1 MTARARSD
9 ATRADVLT
17 GRPPASSRHDW
28 LNGLGLRLALYLSL
42 PAFLLVWQ
50 LVSASGRV
58 NRILTPAP
66 TDVFAA
72 IVRAIRDGTLL
83 LDVGWSVS
91 RVIVGYAIG
100 AVLGIVTGLITAR
113 FKLFDNL
120 LSPALQTL

>member
-9 ATRADVLT
+9 AARADV
-17 GRPPASSRHDW
+17 PADGPATSQGYEW
-28 LNGLGLRLALYLSL
+28 LRGLGLRLALYLSL
-42 PAFLLVWQ
+42 PSFLLVWQ
-50 LVSASGRV
+50 LVSTSGRV

-72 IVRAIRDGTLL
+72 IVRAVRDGTLL

-100 AVLGIVTGLITAR
+100 AALGIV
-113 FKLFDNL
+113 
-120 LSPALQTL
+120 